1 MKNKKIFLI
10 VIYIVISNTIWSQ
23 NTFDIM
29 FPGNDRDQICQ
40 ECFQIFSQKSK
51 EVQFSIKRERDN
63 LYFEVNDKKWFDLL
77 FKNPGDGIAVD
88 IVIKDRYSCE
98 YETIASTQI
107 KGLLQKPV

>member
-51 EVQFSIKRERDN
+51 EV
-63 LYFEVNDKKWFDLL
+63 
-77 FKNPGDGIAVD
+77 
-88 IVIKDRYSCE
+88 
-98 YETIASTQI
+98 
-107 KGLLQKPV
+107 